1 VKLHYTQ
8 GSPFARIV
16 RVLLRELDIDC
27 EEIKITNFPP
37 AASYFELNPLGQV
50 PALET
55 DDGVRFPTR
64 LIVDYLLANAT
75 IPSFFAPA
83 VRRNESFWQDE
94 QTLAVLLAM
103 GDTLANIKY
112 QQWAGLQPGGENLI
126 GYNPS
131 DRNPERV
138 IKALDWLEAR
148 AGGEGFLPAVL
159 SVQDVAL
166 SCFVMW
172 IDARGGFPWRGRKR
186 LEAIAARCAERASFK
201 STAPQPWP

>member
-8 GSPFARIV
+8 GSPFARIA
-16 RVLLRELDIDC
+16 RVLIRELGIDC
-27 EEIKITNFPP
+27 EEIRLAGFPP
-37 AASYFELNPLGQV
+37 PASFFALNPLGQV

-64 LIVDYLLANAT
+64 LIVDYLLANAK
-75 IPSFFAPA
+75 IPPFFAPT
-83 VRRNESFWQDE
+83 VRRTESFWQDE
-94 QTLAVLLAM
+94 QILTVLLAM

-112 QQWAGLQPGGENLI
+112 QQWAGLRPGGENLI

-131 DRNPERV
+131 DRNTERV
-138 IKALDWLEAR
+138 TKTLDWLEAR
-148 AGGEGFLPAVL
+148 AGGEGFLPGVL
-159 SVQDVAL
+159 SVQDIAF
-166 SCFVMW
+166 SSIVMW

-186 LEAIAARCAERASFK
+186 LEAIASHCAERASFK